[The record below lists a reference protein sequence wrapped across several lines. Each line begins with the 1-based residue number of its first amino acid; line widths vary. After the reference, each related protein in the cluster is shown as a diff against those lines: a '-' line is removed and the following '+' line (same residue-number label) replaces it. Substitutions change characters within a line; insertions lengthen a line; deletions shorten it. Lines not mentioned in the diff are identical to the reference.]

1 MLDPLSYKCK
11 ILLEDIPVQWGQK
24 FELYYP
30 DLPGFPTVYVHF
42 VKDDHRVYGFP
53 ITVNFKQTTDKK
65 GSAELTFISNVDL
78 DSNSELKKLVKNEI
92 ENRFGASNKVSW
104 DDIKKSCNGNR
115 TYEDFLKVLWDPVSA
130 MHGEYLPFGRFYE
143 EIYSIIRFV
152 AAWNPKT
159 GRQSEMRMLYNFIS
173 IFGEHT
179 SIDTKWNHLDFFLLP
194 TYDDVK
200 SENFSDFPKF
210 KELFEAMKII
220 WNEEFTVETPFKGDV
235 IHSMEGAW
243 PDKKEGFMQKV
254 TGKLVSS
261 GKMNPTQKAHIDRLV
276 DMFNRSPPR
285 TSYFIWSIMSIKDTD
300 YKSWN
305 KDNFVDFYLGAS
317 SGVGISP
324 KVVACFLQQGFGKEE
339 FIPIDTW
346 VGSFQEHALGIKEQK
361 DFFNAFVSLGKLER
375 LIWIASQANK
385 TNIRSFFDTL
395 WCTRF
400 GNNGNKQLR
409 GANPISCYECKLRSL
424 CPGYEQ
430 VKQMNVFVL
439 EDDPSIY
446 CISKIRKKDIK
457 IITKTHS
464 EKAKNSNCLFICLTE
479 GKVPKKIY
487 RLADRGINE
496 HWKLVDEFSGY
507 LLKSQT
513 TNLVGTITTIE
524 NLVDSLPD
532 ASNFNFMEIN

>member
-1 MLDPLSYKCK
+1 MLDPLSYECK

-42 VKDDHRVYGFP
+42 TKDSQRVYGFP
-53 ITVNFKQTTDKK
+53 ITANFKQTTDKK
-65 GSAELTFISNVDL
+65 GLVEIIFVSNVDL
-78 DSNSELKKLVKNEI
+78 DSDPELKELAKNEI
-92 ENRFGASNKVSW
+92 ENRFGSSDKVSW
-104 DDIKKSCNGNR
+104 TDIKQSCNGNQP
-115 TYEDFLKVLWDPVSA
+115 YEDFLKSLWEPVSA
-130 MHGEYLPFGRFYE
+130 MHGEQLPFGKFYE

-159 GRQSEMRMLYNFIS
+159 GRQSEMRMLYNFVS
-173 IFGEHT
+173 IFGEHIT
-179 SIDTKWNHLDFFLLP
+179 IDTKWNHLDFFLLP

-210 KELFEAMKII
+210 RELFEAMKII
-220 WNEEFTVETPFKGDV
+220 WNEEFTVETPFRGGT

-243 PDKKEGFMQKV
+243 PHKKEGFMQEV
-254 TGKLVSS
+254 TGKLVSA
-261 GKMNPTQKAHIDRLV
+261 GKMNPTQKTHIDRLV

-285 TSYFIWSIMSIKDTD
+285 TSFFVWSIMSIKDTD

-305 KDNFVDFYLGAS
+305 KDDFIHFYLDAS

-324 KVVACFLQQGFGKEE
+324 KVVACFLQQGFGKRE

-346 VGSFQEHALGIKEQK
+346 IGAFQEHALGIKEQK
-361 DFFNAFVSLGKLER
+361 DFFETFSLLGKLER

-385 TNIRSFFDTL
+385 TNIKSFFDTL

-409 GANPISCYECKLRSL
+409 GANPISCYECKLRPL
-424 CPGYEQ
+424 CPGYDQ
-430 VKQMNVFVL
+430 ITQKNVLVL

-446 CISKIRKKDIK
+446 STYKIRGKDITTISKN
-457 IITKTHS
+457 HS
-464 EKAKNSNCLFICLTE
+464 DNAKSSNCLFICLTE
-479 GKVPKKIY
+479 GNVPKKIY
-487 RLADRGINE
+487 QLTGIGRNE
-496 HWKLVDEFSGY
+496 HWRLVDEFSGY

-513 TNLVGTITTIE
+513 TNSAGTVITVE
-524 NLVDSLPD
+524 NLVDGLPN
-532 ASNFNFMEIN
+532 ASDFNFMEIT

>member
-1 MLDPLSYKCK
+1 
-11 ILLEDIPVQWGQK
+11 
-24 FELYYP
+24 
-30 DLPGFPTVYVHF
+30 
-42 VKDDHRVYGFP
+42 
-53 ITVNFKQTTDKK
+53 
-65 GSAELTFISNVDL
+65 
-78 DSNSELKKLVKNEI
+78 
-92 ENRFGASNKVSW
+92 
-104 DDIKKSCNGNR
+104 
-115 TYEDFLKVLWDPVSA
+115 
-130 MHGEYLPFGRFYE
+130 MHGEHLPFGRFYE

-159 GRQSEMRMLYNFIS
+159 GRQSEMRMLYNFVS
-173 IFGEHT
+173 IFGEH
-179 SIDTKWNHLDFFLLP
+179 IPIGTKWDHLDFFLLP

-200 SENFSDFPKF
+200 TENFSDFPKF

-220 WNEEFTVETPFKGDV
+220 WKEEFTVETPFKGGV

-243 PDKKEGFMQKV
+243 PHKKEGFMQEV
-254 TGKLVSS
+254 TGSLVSS
-261 GKMNPTQKAHIDRLV
+261 GKMNATQKTHIDRLV

-285 TSYFIWSIMSIKDTD
+285 TSFFVWSIMSIKDTD

-305 KDNFVDFYLGAS
+305 KDDFINFYLDAS

-346 VGSFQEHALGIKEQK
+346 VGAFQEHALGIKEQK
-361 DFFNAFVSLGKLER
+361 DFFEAFSHLGKLER

-385 TNIRSFFDTL
+385 TNIKSFFDTL

-409 GANPISCYECKLRSL
+409 GANPISCYECKLRPL
-424 CPGYEQ
+424 CPGYDQ
-430 VKQMNVFVL
+430 ITQMNVLVL

-446 CISKIRKKDIK
+446 STFTIRGNDITTISR
-457 IITKTHS
+457 THS
-464 EKAKNSNCLFICLTE
+464 DNAKSSNCVFICITE
-479 GKVPKKIY
+479 GNVPKKIY
-487 RLADRGINE
+487 KLAGVGTNK

-513 TNLVGTITTIE
+513 TNYVGTVTTIANLVG
-524 NLVDSLPD
+524 SLPD
-532 ASNFNFMEIN
+532 ASNFNFMEIT

>member
-1 MLDPLSYKCK
+1 MLDTLSHKCK
-11 ILLEDIPVQWGQK
+11 ILLDDIPVQWGQK

-42 VKDDHRVYGFP
+42 VKDNIRVYGFP
-53 ITVNFKQTTDKK
+53 INVNFNQTTDKK
-65 GSAELTFISNVDL
+65 GSAELTFISNIDL
-78 DSNSELKKLVKNEI
+78 DSNPELKKLTKNEL
-92 ENRFGASNKVSW
+92 ENRFGVSNKVSW
-104 DDIKKSCNGNR
+104 DDIKKSCNGNQS
-115 TYEDFLKVLWDPVSA
+115 YENFLKALWDPVSA
-130 MHGEYLPFGRFYE
+130 MHGEYLPYGRFFE
-143 EIYSIIRFV
+143 ETYSIIRFV

-159 GRQSEMRMLYNFIS
+159 GRQSEMRMLYNFVS
-173 IFGEHT
+173 IFGEHVP
-179 SIDTKWNHLDFFLLP
+179 IDTKWNHLDFFLLP
-194 TYDDVK
+194 TYDDIK
-200 SENFSDFPKF
+200 SENLSDFPKF

-220 WNEEFTVETPFKGDV
+220 WKEEFTVETPFMGNV
-235 IHSMEGAW
+235 IHSMKGAW

-254 TGKLVSS
+254 TGKLVSRA
-261 GKMNPTQKAHIDRLV
+261 KMNATQKAHIDRLV

-285 TSYFIWSIMSIKDTD
+285 TSYFVWSIMSIKDTD

-305 KDNFVDFYLGAS
+305 KNDFVNFYLDAS

-361 DFFNAFVSLGKLER
+361 DFFAAFILLGKLER

-424 CPGYEQ
+424 CLGYDQ
-430 VKQMNVFVL
+430 VRQNNVLVL
-439 EDDPSIY
+439 EDNSSIY
-446 CISKIRKKDIK
+446 STVKIRRKQ
-457 IITKTHS
+457 ITTISKTHS
-464 EKAKNSNCLFICLTE
+464 DNAKNSNCLFICITE
-479 GKVPKKIY
+479 SKVPKKIY
-487 RLADRGINE
+487 QLADRGVNE
-496 HWKLVDEFSGY
+496 HWKLIDEFSGY

-513 TNLVGTITTIE
+513 TNFVGTVTTVE
-524 NLVDSLPD
+524 NMVNGLPD

>member
-1 MLDPLSYKCK
+1 MLDTLSYKCK
-11 ILLEDIPVQWGQK
+11 ISFDNIPVQWGQK

-42 VKDDHRVYGFP
+42 GKENHRVYGFP
-53 ITVNFKQTTDKK
+53 ITANFNQTSDKN
-65 GSAELTFISNVDL
+65 GSVEFTFISIVDL
-78 DSNSELKKLVKNEI
+78 DSNPELKELAKNEL
-92 ENRFGASNKVSW
+92 ENRFGISGKISW
-104 DDIKKSCNGNR
+104 EDIANSCNGNKS
-115 TYEDFLKVLWDPVSA
+115 YEEFLKTLWDPVSA
-130 MHGEYLPFGRFYE
+130 MHGEYLPYGRFYE

-159 GRQSEMRMLYNFIS
+159 GRQSEMRMLYNFVS
-173 IFGEHT
+173 VFGEIIP
-179 SIDTKWNHLDFFLLP
+179 IDSKWDHLDFFLLP

-200 SENFSDFPKF
+200 EENFSDFPKF
-210 KELFEAMKII
+210 KKLFEAMKII
-220 WNEEFTVETPFKGDV
+220 WNEEFTVETTFKTSV

-243 PDKKEGFMQKV
+243 PDKKEKFMTDI
-254 TGKLVSS
+254 TGKLVSD
-261 GKMNPTQKAHIDRLV
+261 GKMNSTQKTNIDRLV

-305 KDNFVDFYLGAS
+305 KDDFINFYLDAS
-317 SGVGISP
+317 NGVGISP
-324 KVVACFLQQGFGKEE
+324 KVVACFLQQGFGKDE

-346 VGSFQEHALGIKEQK
+346 VGAFHEHALGIKEQK
-361 DFFNAFVSLGKLER
+361 DFFDTFVVLGKLER

-400 GNNGNKQLR
+400 GNNGNKELR
-409 GANPISCYECKLRSL
+409 GANPISCYECKLRSA
-424 CPGYEQ
+424 CPGYNQ
-430 VKQMNVFVL
+430 IRQMSVLVL
-439 EDDPSIY
+439 EDSESIH
-446 CISKIRKKDIK
+446 SSIK
-457 IITKTHS
+457 IGKKETKTISETHS
-464 EKAKNSNCLFICLTE
+464 DRAKTSNCSFICLTE
-479 GKVPKKIY
+479 KKVPKKIY
-487 RLADRGINE
+487 LLAGKGVNK

-513 TNLVGTITTIE
+513 TDNVGSIIKVE

-532 ASNFNFMEIN
+532 ASKFNFNEVT